1 MANPAPGVVDHV
13 VVLMLENRSFDHLF
27 GLSGLVAPPPAHFG
41 FGGGA
46 TDRAAYDPPH
56 DYDDV
61 AAQMASGAMSGF
73 LRSAGQEAMK
83 GFAPA
88 GIPVL
93 TALASRY
100 LLMDNW
106 FASVPGPTWPN
117 RLFAHAASSGGLDN
131 GLSPAAANMAIT
143 DPTFCMVFDHGHI
156 FDRLGGAGKSW
167 RVYQGDRFSQVLS
180 LQGMVEA
187 ADYNQRKRYF
197 RPMSDFARDWH
208 VGDVASYTWIEPDYG
223 IFKRFK
229 SGNSQHPVG
238 TVSAG
243 ERLIAQVHDAVR
255 QSPVWRRTVLL
266 IVWDE
271 HGGFFDHMAPPLA
284 TPPGDHPWNHG
295 RARRPRDC
303 AFERLGPRV
312 PALLISPLLPQGLG
326 SHVFPGRAFDHASIV
341 GSLRATFD
349 LGAPLTGRDATAASW
364 TSALRPA

>member
-1 MANPAPGVVDHV
+1 MDHV

-27 GLSGLVAPPPAHFG
+27 GLSGLVTPPPAHFG

-61 AAQMASGAMSGF
+61 AAQMAGGAMTGF
-73 LRSAGQEAMK
+73 PRSAGGEAMK
-83 GFAPA
+83 GFAA
-88 GIPVL
+88 ADIPVL
-93 TALASRY
+93 AALAGRY

-117 RLFAHAASSGGLDN
+117 RLYAHAASSGGLDN
-131 GLSPAAANMAIT
+131 GLSAAAANVAIT
-143 DPTFCMVFDHGHI
+143 DPTFCMVLDKGHI
-156 FDRLGGAGKSW
+156 FERLSAAGRSW
-167 RVYQGDRFSQVLS
+167 RVYQGDRFSQVLC

-187 ADYNQRKRYF
+187 ADYSQRKRYF
-197 RPMSDFARDWH
+197 RPMKDFE
-208 VGDVASYTWIEPDYG
+208 GDLRAGEVANYTWIEPDYG
-223 IFKRFK
+223 IFARFK

-243 ERLIAQVHDAVR
+243 ERLIAQVVDAVR
-255 QSPVWRRTVLL
+255 LSPVWPRTVLL

-271 HGGFFDHMAPPLA
+271 HGGFFDHVAPPSA
-284 TPPGDHPWNHG
+284 TPPGDRPWNHG

-303 AFERLGPRV
+303 GFDRLGPRV

-326 SHVFPGRAFDHASIV
+326 SQVYPGQVFDHASIV
-341 GSLRATFD
+341 ASLRATFD
-349 LGAPLTGRDATAASW
+349 LGGALTGRDAAAASW
-364 TSALRPA
+364 TTAIRKTVAP